1 VQAARRALARRRTQ
15 RALRLVT
22 FGPSRHAALADD
34 HAIGL
39 VALRTLAQLFPDF
52 FRQHLAA
59 RRITPPVLYGAACA
73 LHRLVDEE
81 LFELRE
87 PYELETYRTSDP
99 ADLITYPWPE
109 SDDVLLNALG
119 EARYDIVQPR
129 PICYGLGV
137 QLIYDA
143 QREIDDYDLL
153 TLALWYV
160 AERTTYALGLPWAD
174 LLDRSDWGDHL
185 QSLPTLPVG
194 MSLDVLSIDL
204 DATPLTLTVPGR
216 KQKKP
221 LALDGNLLGYA
232 FGRTGIPLADYDYEE
247 VGYLFNGEME
257 STWEEAH
264 EIADAS
270 RAARD
275 IAERYHALAEAIGQ
289 QPALLTPFIRRLVAR
304 AKRLV
309 RNGAAS
315 VPATPDAAQ
324 ALVAILA
331 DHDNDIAE
339 PNFVQAW
346 LGEGET
352 PDDDDIFA
360 L

>member
-1 VQAARRALARRRTQ
+1 VHAARRALARRRTQ

-22 FGPSRHAALADD
+22 FGPSPHAASADE

-52 FRQHLAA
+52 FRQHLAD

-81 LFELRE
+81 LFELME
-87 PYELETYRTSDP
+87 PYELEIYRASNP
-99 ADLITYPWPE
+99 ADLITYAWPE

-137 QLIYDA
+137 QLVFDGN
-143 QREIDDYDLL
+143 RHIDDYDLL
-153 TLALWYV
+153 TIALWRI
-160 AERTTYALGLPWAD
+160 ADGTSYALGMRWAD
-174 LLDRSDWGDHL
+174 VLERSDWSNL
-185 QSLPTLPVG
+185 VVALPALPTG
-194 MSLDVLSIDL
+194 MQLDVLGIDL
-204 DATPLTLTVPGR
+204 DATPLMLNVPGGKR
-216 KQKKP
+216 KKP
-221 LALDGNLLGYA
+221 LGLDGNLLAYA
-232 FGRTGIPLADYDYEE
+232 FGRTGIPLADYDHEE

-289 QPALLTPFIRRLVAR
+289 QPALLTLFIRRLVAR

-309 RNGAAS
+309 RNGTAH
-315 VPATPDAAQ
+315 VPATPDAQQSLA
-324 ALVAILA
+324 AILA
-331 DHDNDIAE
+331 DHDDTAE
-339 PNFVQAW
+339 PAFVQAW

-352 PDDDDIFA
+352 LDDDDIFA